1 MVLHL
6 KIIGV
11 LLIVLSLVHV
21 IFPKRFGWKN
31 ELKSLQL
38 LNRQL
43 MYVHTFFVALVVFL
57 MGILC
62 LTSANELVET
72 NLGRKVAFG
81 LWVFWTLRLIFQ
93 FFVYSTDLWRGK
105 KFETAVH
112 VVFSLFWI
120 YLSMVFL
127 GVWCPKLIAF

>member
-57 MGILC
+57 MGVLC

>member
-1 MVLHL
+1 M
-6 KIIGV
+6 
-11 LLIVLSLVHV
+11 LIVLSLVHV
-21 IFPKRFGWKN
+21 IFPKRFGWQN
-31 ELKSLQL
+31 ELKNLQL
-38 LNRQL
+38 INRQL

-57 MGILC
+57 MGVLC

>member
-21 IFPKRFGWKN
+21 VFPKRFDWKN
-31 ELKSLQL
+31 DLKNMQL
-38 LNRQL
+38 LNRQM

-57 MGILC
+57 MGVLC
-62 LTSANELVET
+62 FTSSNELVET
-72 NLGRKVAFG
+72 DLGHKVAFG

-93 FFVYSTDLWRGK
+93 FFVYSPDLWRGK
-105 KFETAVH
+105 RFETAVH
-112 VVFSLFWI
+112 VVFSLLWI
-120 YLSMVFL
+120 YLSVVFL
-127 GVWCPKLIAF
+127 GVWRPELAIG

>member
-1 MVLHL
+1 
-6 KIIGV
+6 